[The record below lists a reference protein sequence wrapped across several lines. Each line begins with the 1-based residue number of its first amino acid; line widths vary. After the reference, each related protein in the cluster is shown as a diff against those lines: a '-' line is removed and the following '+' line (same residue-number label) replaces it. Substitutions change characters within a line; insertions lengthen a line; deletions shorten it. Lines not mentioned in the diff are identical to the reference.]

1 MQMSALDLVSVAP
14 GFADPVFESQA
25 TFRGCLAALATPGT
39 LVSLGTG
46 LEALPGVD
54 GAAGALL
61 LSLLDQ
67 DTRIWLSPGV
77 ADSRIATSL
86 KFHTGCSLA
95 ASPGEADFALVADA
109 GELPALDA
117 FSAGSQEYPERS
129 ATVVLQ
135 VPGILDSGWRHGEG
149 GWRLSG
155 PGIRGEVR
163 LSVPALGAEF
173 LRQWERNRASFPRG
187 VDLYLSCGE
196 RLCGL
201 PRTTRIDACV
211 DARIGQERG

>member
-1 MQMSALDLVSVAP
+1 MSALDLVSVAP

-25 TFRGCLAALATPGT
+25 TFRGCLAALATPGR
-39 LVSLGTG
+39 LVSLGSG
-46 LEALPGVD
+46 LNVD

-67 DTRIWLSPGV
+67 DTRLWLSPGV
-77 ADSRIATSL
+77 ADSRVAASL

-95 ASPGEADFALVADA
+95 ASPGEADFALVAGAD
-109 GELPALDA
+109 ELPLLDA

-129 ATVVLQ
+129 ATVVIQ
-135 VPGILDSGWRHGEG
+135 VPAILDSGWR
-149 GWRLSG
+149 LTG

-163 LSVPALGAEF
+163 LSVPALGAAF
-173 LRQWERNRASFPRG
+173 LKQWERNGARFPRG

-201 PRTTRIDACV
+201 PRTTRID
-211 DARIGQERG
+211 G